1 MTTTC
6 LHVEIEAPD
15 GHAALELEYRLAHL
29 APTTVGR
36 DGHWFVE
43 IDADTDT
50 LDEIEGAV
58 AGWLRGIGE
67 LAATVYLD
75 GRRTDRVRAQGGV

>member
-1 MTTTC
+1 MVMPRSSSSTDSRIS
-6 LHVEIEAPD
+6 LLP
-15 GHAALELEYRLAHL
+15 
-29 APTTVGR
+29 PVGR

-75 GRRTDRVRAQGGV
+75 GRRTDRVRAQGRV